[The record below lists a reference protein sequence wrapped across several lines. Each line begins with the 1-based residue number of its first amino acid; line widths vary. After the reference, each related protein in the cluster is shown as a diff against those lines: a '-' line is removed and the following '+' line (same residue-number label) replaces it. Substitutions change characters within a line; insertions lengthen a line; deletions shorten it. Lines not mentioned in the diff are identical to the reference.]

1 MSGPTNLVRY
11 VGTLLLCR
19 FHPTNYEGGQAP
31 VRASADHF
39 GLFGLFTQTATIFTH
54 NFVATDA
61 VVRIVVG
68 VDFLLGDMKLVM
80 SWNDI
85 ASDGK
90 TTVRVYFA
98 SLDCFF
104 CRRPVLLGRAH

>member
-1 MSGPTNLVRY
+1 
-11 VGTLLLCR
+11 
-19 FHPTNYEGGQAP
+19 
-31 VRASADHF
+31 
-39 GLFGLFTQTATIFTH
+39 LFGLFTQTATIFTH

-80 SWNDI
+80 SWNENT
-85 ASDGK
+85 SDGK

-98 SLDCFF
+98 SLDC
-104 CRRPVLLGRAH
+104 CRRPVLLGPTH